1 MRETTIGWCT
11 PFAQESPDDG
21 QPPAHTRG
29 CTTPVPTSTLVN
41 LALVCH
47 VHSRAVLAL
56 SPVMLLGALGDGSVL
71 GRVAPEAKVEH
82 IITNK
87 NGRIAERNTYG
98 HGPHEIPGQRWLLKT
113 EMTTRAT

>member
-1 MRETTIGWCT
+1 MVHALRPGEPRRWSAPG
-11 PFAQESPDDG
+11 PYSGLHDP
-21 QPPAHTRG
+21 
-29 CTTPVPTSTLVN
+29 PVPTSTLVN